1 MRQISDNN
9 NVFQLVIIYSFVG
22 PDGESGI
29 RGNSLRP
36 ADDERSHMK
45 RRVLISHER
54 ILERVRDLGLKIS
67 EDYRGKEPLLIG
79 ILNGVVFFFADLVMA
94 LSVPLR
100 MDFIKTSSYGSEMTS
115 SGQIKMIKDVGL
127 PVKNQDLIV
136 VEDIVDTGLTLKSIL
151 ENLKTREPSSIK
163 VCALIDKRERREQ
176 QVKIDYCG
184 FEVEKGFLVGYGL
197 DFDEKFRYLPDICV
211 IE

>member
-1 MRQISDNN
+1 MWPIT
-9 NVFQLVIIYSFVG
+9 
-22 PDGESGI
+22 
-29 RGNSLRP
+29 
-36 ADDERSHMK
+36 DERSHMK

-54 ILERVRDLGLKIS
+54 ILERVRDLGRKIS
-67 EDYRGKEPLLIG
+67 EDYRGKEPILIG

-94 LSVPLR
+94 LSVPMR
-100 MDFIKTSSYGSEMTS
+100 MDFIKASSYGSTMTS

-127 PVKNQDLIV
+127 PVKNQDLII
-136 VEDIVDTGLTLKSIL
+136 VEDIVDTGLTLNCII
-151 ENLKTREPSSIK
+151 ENLGAREPSSIK

-176 QVKIDYCG
+176 QVMIDYCG

-211 IE
+211 IEE